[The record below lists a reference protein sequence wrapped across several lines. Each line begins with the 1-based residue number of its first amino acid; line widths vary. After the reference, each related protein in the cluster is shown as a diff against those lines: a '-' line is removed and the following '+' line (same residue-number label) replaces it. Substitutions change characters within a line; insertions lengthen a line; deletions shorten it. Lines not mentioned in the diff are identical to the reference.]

1 MKSSRAVVLLALVA
15 ALALTGGT
23 AGAATSTKKPSG
35 ATTYD
40 KAGDVYFTTTVAGSL
55 QVPGG
60 KATKQRNGD
69 IRTVRVK
76 HTATQVRVRLR
87 YVELARSGTQH
98 LHVVQLTTSKKKAY
112 EVDLYAGPGA
122 WRGVGEL
129 VDARGA
135 SKRCALKWD
144 LDYRA
149 NTALIVVP
157 RSCIGRPGWIRAG
170 AGTTSMSGDTR
181 YADDGLSARK
191 PGSVLAL
198 GPKLYR

>member
-1 MKSSRAVVLLALVA
+1 MKSSRVMLLLALVA
-15 ALALTGGT
+15 ALALAGGT
-23 AGAATSTKKPSG
+23 ATAVTSATKPSG
-35 ATTYD
+35 STTYD
-40 KAGDVYFTTTVAGSL
+40 RSGDVYFTTTVAGMVP
-55 QVPGG
+55 VPGG

-87 YVELARSGTQH
+87 YVELAKSGTQH
-98 LHVVQLTTSKKKAY
+98 LHVVQLTTSKKRSY

-129 VDARGA
+129 VTGSGA
-135 SKRCALKWD
+135 TKRCALKWN
-144 LDYRA
+144 LDYKA

-157 RSCIGRPGWIRAG
+157 RSCIGKPGWIRAG

-181 YADDGLSARK
+181 YADDGLTAKK
-191 PGSVLAL
+191 PGQALVL